1 MHMDRQLT
9 PGICERKVPG
19 SSHVDARF
27 FFPRVL
33 ELITQIH
40 HCNEFTKI
48 SLPYSTIFP
57 SPSLLLFL
65 PLSPSLLLSLTER
78 TLEDH
83 EKVLGSLSHWPR
95 GSTNS
100 IVFKNNPEK
109 YYLLKRPQMLM
120 PSSHVYSS
128 VNVTRTAFTEEQKKN
143 IILKVRFN

>member
-1 MHMDRQLT
+1 MSSLKFHFLT
-9 PGICERKVPG
+9 PLYSPL
-19 SSHVDARF
+19 
-27 FFPRVL
+27 PP
-33 ELITQIH
+33 
-40 HCNEFTKI
+40 
-48 SLPYSTIFP
+48 SLPP
-57 SPSLLLFL
+57 SF
-65 PLSPSLLLSLTER
+65 SPSLLLSLTER

-83 EKVLGSLSHWPR
+83 EKVLESLSHWPR
-95 GSTNS
+95 GNTNS